1 MHFTQ
6 HLNSRQHM
14 ERTWKYY
21 KVVLASGS
29 PRRKDLMKDMGVDIE
44 ICVPNVDEKSVLDKN
59 PKRLVIKEALLKNQG
74 ARSQFDCSEKVVV
87 SADTIVYRGKE
98 YTKPRDLQHAV
109 EILTE
114 LCGKWHSV
122 YTGVVVSVY
131 GQEYGYVV
139 RSRVKLK
146 NLTKEEIEDYVN
158 TFKPLD
164 KAGAYAIQ
172 ENTVVERWIGE
183 YNNIVGLPTKK
194 LGKILKRL
202 GVING

>member
-1 MHFTQ
+1 
-6 HLNSRQHM
+6 M
-14 ERTWKYY
+14 ERILKSC

-29 PRRKDLMKDMGVDIE
+29 PRRKDLLADMGIDTE
-44 ICVPNVDEKSVLDKN
+44 ILVPDVDEKSVLDSN
-59 PKRLVIKEALLKNQG
+59 PKRLVIKEALLKNRG
-74 ARSQFDCSEKVVV
+74 ARSQFDCDGKVVI

-98 YTKPRDLQHAV
+98 YTKPRDLQNAV

-122 YTGVVVSVY
+122 YTGVVVY
-131 GQEYGYVV
+131 KDGKETPFAV
-139 RSRVKLK
+139 RSLVRLK
-146 NLTKEEIEDYVN
+146 NLSKEEIEGYVN

-172 ENTVVERWIGE
+172 ENTVVDKWVGS
-183 YNNIVGLPTKK
+183 YSNIMGLPTEKLKK
-194 LGKILKRL
+194 VLKGI